1 MDEKCIYIFIHLFFS
16 YSSLLNVYLYRQKI
30 TEFESEQTDYGQ
42 TNCLP
47 KFGGI
52 NYTVSFHKIELL
64 LIYIKLL
71 RHTCM

>member
-1 MDEKCIYIFIHLFFS
+1 MYIHIYTFIFL
-16 YSSLLNVYLYRQKI
+16 YPSLSNVYLYRQKI

-64 LIYIKLL
+64 LIYIYNLY
-71 RHTCM
+71 